1 MCLMCYLN
9 CISSSYSG
17 HDKPKPI
24 AANGQASMAKKC
36 RTGGPLLS
44 GPHETVSS
52 CGFGRTAPNVLSSDK
67 LKCVLCIH
75 RISIFAIL
83 YGKIFK

>member
-36 RTGGPLLS
+36 RTGGPLLL
-44 GPHETVSS
+44 GAHETISS
-52 CGFGRTAPNVLSSDK
+52 WGSGRTVPNVLSSDK

-83 YGKIFK
+83 YGKISE